1 MKVLLY
7 GGTFDPPHNGHLNN
21 LRAAADRVRPDK
33 VVVMPA
39 GLSPFKQHTS
49 APGALR
55 LEMCSCFHALEEGM
69 DAIPQLEVS
78 GWEVAQAEAGSHN
91 YTVLTV
97 EKLARDY
104 PGAQLYLAIGS
115 DMLLSFDGWHR
126 WQDILRLAH
135 LVVTSRHVGDD
146 PELHAKA
153 LRLDPTGARIL
164 FAPVQA
170 LPMASSDIRTRLAA
184 GEGCETELP
193 EAVRAVIRREK
204 LYKRKYQPMNL
215 KQAKELVRGR
225 LSDKRYE
232 HTLNV
237 KKMAVK
243 LAKIYGED
251 EERAALAAL
260 LHDSAKEI
268 SKDEMREILRAYPQ
282 YAEGGEERPA
292 PVWHGV
298 CAAILARTQ
307 WGVTDEAVLSAIA
320 CHTAGKPGMTRLDK
334 ILYLADMTSAERDW
348 PGVEKLRKLEKK
360 DLDAAMLAALKQTND
375 FVLSQGKP
383 LDPMS
388 KAAYEDILAC
398 SGQNEREGTAESK
411 GL

>member
-1 MKVLLY
+1 MRLLLY

-78 GWEVAQAEAGSHN
+78 GWEVAQAEAGNHN

-97 EKLARDY
+97 EKLAREN

-135 LVVTSRHVGDD
+135 LVVTSRNVGDA

-153 LRLDPTGARIL
+153 LQLDPTGARIL

-184 GEGCETELP
+184 GEGCEAELP

-204 LYKRKYQPMNL
+204 LYK
-215 KQAKELVRGR
+215 KEVSANEPQTGKGACARPL
-225 LSDKRYE
+225 
-232 HTLNV
+232 
-237 KKMAVK
+237 
-243 LAKIYGED
+243 
-251 EERAALAAL
+251 ER
-260 LHDSAKEI
+260 
-268 SKDEMREILRAYPQ
+268 
-282 YAEGGEERPA
+282 
-292 PVWHGV
+292 
-298 CAAILARTQ
+298 
-307 WGVTDEAVLSAIA
+307 
-320 CHTAGKPGMTRLDK
+320 
-334 ILYLADMTSAERDW
+334 
-348 PGVEKLRKLEKK
+348 
-360 DLDAAMLAALKQTND
+360 
-375 FVLSQGKP
+375 
-383 LDPMS
+383 
-388 KAAYEDILAC
+388 
-398 SGQNEREGTAESK
+398 
-411 GL
+411 